1 MKRNRG
7 LIMKMTKLIN
17 ILIGPGIW
25 DITNFRLSIWIIL
38 SFFEMILNVKIMLHV
53 NIRWIL
59 IVCFLKLPLSRLF
72 VEIYLH

>member
-1 MKRNRG
+1 
-7 LIMKMTKLIN
+7 MKMTKLIN